1 MQVLFSAMSG
11 NLGLPCAVPVRK
23 PPESAQKPTTPR
35 RVVARA
41 FGQFLRI
48 ARERHHWSQGAVAE
62 LCAVDAEKQVG
73 VKVSGTFISH
83 VEQGKVAAPDPVLLR
98 ELARLYGVN
107 FEDLIQLLQR
117 SRQQPAVGLE
127 SLVEPGG
134 AEMVVRGEDEYL
146 VTRYRGLTPSQRV
159 MLMKFLDMIQSGQ
172 GGAADSVAQFPHPR
186 HPKR

>member
-11 NLGLPCAVPVRK
+11 NLGLPCAVPARK
-23 PPESAQKPTTPR
+23 AQSAKRLTKPR
-35 RVVARA
+35 QVVALA
-41 FGQFLRI
+41 FGQFLRK
-48 ARERHHWSQGAVAE
+48 ARENNHWSQGNVAE
-62 LCAVDAEKQVG
+62 LCAVDAEKQTG

-107 FEDLIQLLQR
+107 FDDLIQLLQR

-127 SLVEPGG
+127 SLAEPGG
-134 AEMVVRGEDEYL
+134 AEMIVRGEDEYL

-159 MLMKFLDMIQSGQ
+159 MLMKFMDMIQS
-172 GGAADSVAQFPHPR
+172 GGAADSVGQFPHPR
-186 HPKR
+186 QPKR